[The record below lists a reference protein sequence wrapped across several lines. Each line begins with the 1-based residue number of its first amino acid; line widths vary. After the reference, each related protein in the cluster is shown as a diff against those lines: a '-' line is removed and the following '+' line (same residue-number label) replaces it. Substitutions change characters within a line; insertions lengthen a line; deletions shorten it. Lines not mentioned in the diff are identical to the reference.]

1 MNKKIIIKGISK
13 NVIARSETTKQSLL
27 LLQGRDC
34 FAAPFDKDIRL
45 SSVEA
50 LKTLLAMTERIFRGC
65 IKFTVVGL
73 VMIGIFS
80 AGGCAESLAV
90 AETKEEKAELKLSV
104 DAVLEKLNHSAG
116 NLKSYQCNIEYLF
129 SQPLLDSQTLREG
142 VLYYKKN
149 IDKKNQSALRI
160 NFNTLQQDDEDKQK
174 YVEQYI
180 FDGIWL
186 THIDYQIKEVKKYQ
200 QAEPNQPSD
209 AFELVS
215 RNFPIIG
222 FSQKQDLKKEF
233 EIKLIE
239 NDKQQGDFTCLH
251 LKVKPDSI
259 YKDDYKSFDFTI
271 DNKLNLPVEIIAIS
285 TEDDIYEI
293 KLLAARAN
301 KKIDSKIFNVE
312 IPKGFGQE
320 LIPIERKIDSSLRDR

>member
-1 MNKKIIIKGISK
+1 MNKNILIKGTSK

-27 LLQGRDC
+27 LFQRRDC
-34 FAAPFDKDIRL
+34 FAAPFDK
-45 SSVEA
+45 

-73 VMIGIFS
+73 VVVGIFT
-80 AGGCAESLAV
+80 AGGCAKSLAA
-90 AETKEEKAELKLSV
+90 AETRKEKAELKSSV
-104 DAVLEKLNHSAG
+104 DSVLEKLNHSAE

-149 IDKKNQSALRI
+149 IDKKSQSALRI

-200 QAEPNQPSD
+200 QAESEQPVD

-233 EIKLIE
+233 EIKLME

-259 YKDDYKSFDFTI
+259 YKDDYKSIDFTI

-285 TEDDIYEI
+285 TEDDIYKI
-293 KLLAARAN
+293 KLLDAKAN
-301 KKIDSKIFNVE
+301 KKIDSKIFNVK
-312 IPKGFGQE
+312 IPKGFGE
-320 LIPIERKIDSSLRDR
+320 EIIPIERKIDSSLRDR